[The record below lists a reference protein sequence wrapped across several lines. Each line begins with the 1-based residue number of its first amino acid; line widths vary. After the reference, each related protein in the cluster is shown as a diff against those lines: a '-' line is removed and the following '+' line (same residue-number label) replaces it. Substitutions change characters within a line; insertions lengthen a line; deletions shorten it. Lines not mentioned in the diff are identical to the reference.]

1 MGTLLQAAGLPTDIP
16 PELWN
21 LENPEAVERIQRE
34 YVLAGAQ
41 ILTSNTFGSSKLK
54 LSAFGLETKQKEI
67 ITAAVKI
74 ARSAANGK
82 AIAVAGDIGPLG
94 VFLQPFGELTFDEAY
109 REFCDYAEALW
120 EAGSDFII
128 IETMTDLV
136 ELKAA
141 ILAVRDATPLPIIA
155 SFSFDEGDRSV
166 TGTPPEVY
174 AAVVNALHPAAFG
187 TNCGMGIEPVIEAVG
202 KMRPYTDL
210 PILAE
215 PSAGLPKIIDG
226 ETVFPASPGEMADAA
241 IQMWDFGANII
252 GSCCGSTPEHTAKI
266 ADAVRGKDVKTFARK
281 RGFFAASRV
290 KLVRIAEDKP
300 VRLVGERINPSGR
313 KKFKQ
318 RLVEGDMGAVKLE
331 VVRQDEADILD
342 ICVAAPGVDEVDIL
356 PRAVAAAANITDKPL
371 FIDSMN
377 TEAITLALKLYPGL
391 PVLNSISAKSDEM
404 ENLLAI
410 AAHWGAGFIAL
421 AMDDEGIPQSA
432 AERVSVIK
440 EIIHEAEIHGI
451 DKNRII
457 ADPVMLPVS
466 ASADN
471 PQLTLESINALYP
484 EQIPAI
490 IGLSNVSYGLPAR
503 SMINAAMLANAIAQN
518 IAAVIA
524 DPTDKRI
531 IETLYSAGV
540 LSGSDPKARAFVNKF
555 GTVEHTAEDEP
566 ISESLRDDIIRGN
579 VEWVPGHVADEI
591 QMMSDPLLVLNK
603 IVIPAIRDVGTMYE
617 EKKIYL
623 PQVISAAEATI
634 KARECLRPK
643 FPKDKQSRG
652 RILLAT
658 VHGDV
663 HDIGKNLVRA
673 LLESHGFDVDDIGKN
688 VDTGTII
695 EKLAVGDYV
704 AVGLSALMTTT
715 LQSMEET
722 VTAILAEYSAIAVI
736 VGGAAVDEEFAAR
749 IGARYAHD
757 AVAAARVAE
766 DIVRRV

>member
-54 LSAFGLETKQKEI
+54 LSAFGLKKNQKEI

-82 AIAVAGDIGPLG
+82 NIAVAGDIGPLG

-109 REFCDYAEALW
+109 SEFRDYAEALW

-128 IETMTDLV
+128 IETMTDLI

-174 AAVVNALHPAAFG
+174 AAVVDALHPAAFG
-187 TNCGMGIEPVIEAVG
+187 TNCGMGIEPVIEAVK

-215 PSAGLPKIIDG
+215 PNAGLPKVSDG
-226 ETVFPASPGEMADAA
+226 ETLFPASPGEMADAA
-241 IQMWDFGANII
+241 IRMWELGANII
-252 GSCCGSTPEHTAKI
+252 GSCCGSTPGHTAKI
-266 ADAVRGKDVKTFARK
+266 ADAVRGKDVKTFVRK
-281 RGFFAASRV
+281 QGFYAASRV
-290 KLVRIAEDKP
+290 KLVRIAEDEP
-300 VRLVGERINPSGR
+300 VRLIGERINPSGR
-313 KKFKQ
+313 KKLKQ
-318 RLVEGDMGAVKLE
+318 RLMEGDMGSVKLE

-342 ICVAAPGVDEVDIL
+342 ICVAAPGVDEVKIL
-356 PRAVAAAANITDKPL
+356 PKAIAAAANITDKPL

-377 TEAITLALKLYPGL
+377 TEAIALALKLYPGL
-391 PVLNSISAKSDEM
+391 PVLNSISAKSGEM
-404 ENLLAI
+404 ETLLAI
-410 AAHWGAGFIAL
+410 AAHWGTGFIAL
-421 AMDDEGIPQSA
+421 AMDDEGIPQSPT
-432 AERVSVIK
+432 ERVSVIK
-440 EIIHEAEIHGI
+440 TIMHEAELLGI
-451 DKNRII
+451 ERDRLI
-457 ADPVMLPVS
+457 ADPIMLPVS
-466 ASADN
+466 GASENARI
-471 PQLTLESINALYP
+471 TLEAIKALCS
-484 EQIPAI
+484 EQIPAV

-503 SMINAAMLANAIAQN
+503 SMLNAAMLANAIALN

-540 LSGSDPKARAFVNKF
+540 LSGNDLKARAFVNKF
-555 GTVEHTAEDEP
+555 GAVKHTAEDEL
-566 ISESLRDDIIRGN
+566 ISESLREDIIRGN
-579 VEWVPGHVADEI
+579 VEWVPGHVSDEI
-591 QMMSDPLLVLNK
+591 QMIGDPLLVLDK

-634 KARECLRPK
+634 KALECLRPK

-688 VDTGTII
+688 VAPETII
-695 EKLAVGDYV
+695 EKLAVGNYV

-715 LQSMEET
+715 LQAMTET
-722 VTAILAEYSAIAVI
+722 VKAVHGEYPAIAVI

-749 IGARYAHD
+749 IGARYAPD

-766 DIVRRV
+766 DIVS